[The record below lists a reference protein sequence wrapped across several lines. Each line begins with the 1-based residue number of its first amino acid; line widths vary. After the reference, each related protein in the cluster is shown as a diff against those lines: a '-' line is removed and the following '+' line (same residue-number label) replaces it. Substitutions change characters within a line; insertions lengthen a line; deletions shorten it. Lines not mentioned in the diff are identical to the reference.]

1 MDDTRKPLIT
11 IGDMPPEV
19 MLHIFDFMAGAAP
32 SVGSLHEQPTA
43 TLLDGEPGSQNLKCA
58 SLVSR
63 AWRSLTLP
71 LLFRHVLWRPRVTSL
86 SAFTLNPIPLL
97 RFLEENGL
105 VANHRH
111 GSGVGGGGVETFT
124 LVVDFVEDGWGAG
137 DDAHPHAHR
146 HSRTGIGGPRIRSVD
161 LEWLWDQLFSV
172 VDPLRFTIMAPPT
185 TLAAFLSRTLFLD
198 DAWAFDMPY
207 HILSLSRTRRGEEVL
222 SEHQNMKGSLSDPS
236 LSSAAAAKSDGG
248 EATSS
253 QTQAAGP
260 SRYSTP
266 SHRPSRRKK
275 QAPPSPLFTIRPWT
289 ALLLNEGSSTRV
301 YKTYEFFLRRPPS
314 LLDALLGCEE
324 EGPHNDGQAPPP
336 LIPQTVGDLSYVA
349 VFPLSSHVE
358 ATLAPHLPPHVVR
371 LFVRLTPTPKSRLFL
386 EENDDEM
393 RRVDPADLWME
404 RNAAYQSL
412 IREFVA
418 AFSSPSPSSPPS
430 PSSSSSSSPPPPGAG
445 GEEERPSNWANL
457 RVFESGDAA
466 ADREAW
472 YITCRLLVRSGVR
485 GWGVERE
492 GVLVRCDD
500 GDGDLL
506 TSQDSPRRITF
517 NGVTRLPFPSLWM
530 HPHDTDP
537 LVQATQQQ

>member
-1 MDDTRKPLIT
+1 MDDRGKSPIT

-19 MLHIFDFMAGAAP
+19 MLHIFDFVAGAAP
-32 SVGSLHEQPTA
+32 SVESLHEQPTA
-43 TLLDGEPGSQNLKCA
+43 TLLDEESGSQNLKRA

-105 VANHRH
+105 AANHYHR
-111 GSGVGGGGVETFT
+111 SGVVGGGGVETFT
-124 LVVDFVEDGWGAG
+124 LVVDFAADGWGAG

-172 VDPLRFTIMAPPT
+172 VDPLRFTILAPPT

-207 HILSLSRTRRGEEVL
+207 HILSLSRTRKGEAVL
-222 SEHQNMKGSLSDPS
+222 SKHQSMKGPLSDPS
-236 LSSAAAAKSDGG
+236 LSSAAAAKNDGG
-248 EATSS
+248 EPSSS

-260 SRYSTP
+260 SRYSTSP
-266 SHRPSRRKK
+266 RRPSRRKK

-289 ALLLNEGSSTRV
+289 ELLLNEGSSTRA

-314 LLDALLGCEE
+314 LLGALLGCEE
-324 EGPHNDGQAPPP
+324 ESRNDGNAPPP
-336 LIPQTVGDLSYVA
+336 LIPQTVSDLSYVA

-358 ATLAPHLPPHVVR
+358 ATLAPHLPPHVVH

-386 EENDDEM
+386 EENGDEM

-412 IREFVA
+412 MREFVA
-418 AFSSPSPSSPPS
+418 AFSSPSPSS
-430 PSSSSSSSPPPPGAG
+430 SSSPPSPGAG

-457 RVFESGDAA
+457 RVFETGDAA
-466 ADREAW
+466 ADGEAW
-472 YITCRLLVRSGVR
+472 DITCRLLGRSGIR
-485 GWGVERE
+485 GWRVERE

-500 GDGDLL
+500 GDENLL
-506 TSQDSPRRITF
+506 SVTPQGASPST
-517 NGVTRLPFPSLWM
+517 
-530 HPHDTDP
+530 
-537 LVQATQQQ
+537 A

>member
-1 MDDTRKPLIT
+1 MDDTRMPPIT

-19 MLHIFDFMAGAAP
+19 MLHIFDFVAGAAP

-43 TLLDGEPGSQNLKCA
+43 TLLDGESGSQSLKCA

-105 VANHRH
+105 VANQHHHR
-111 GSGVGGGGVETFT
+111 SGVETFT

-137 DDAHPHAHR
+137 DDAHPHTR
-146 HSRTGIGGPRIRSVD
+146 RRSWTGIGGPRIRSVD

-222 SEHQNMKGSLSDPS
+222 SKHQNMKGSLSDPS

-248 EATSS
+248 EASSS

-260 SRYSTP
+260 SRYSA
-266 SHRPSRRKK
+266 SSRRPSRRKK

-289 ALLLNEGSSTRV
+289 ALLLNEGSSTRA

-314 LLDALLGCEE
+314 LLGALLGCEE
-324 EGPHNDGQAPPP
+324 EGSHNDGNAPPP
-336 LIPQTVGDLSYVA
+336 LIPQTVSDLSYVA

-371 LFVRLTPTPKSRLFL
+371 LFVRLTPTLKSGLFL
-386 EENDDEM
+386 EENGDEM
-393 RRVDPADLWME
+393 RRVDPGDLWME

-412 IREFVA
+412 MREFVA
-418 AFSSPSPSSPPS
+418 AFSSPSPSS
-430 PSSSSSSSPPPPGAG
+430 SSSSSPSPPSPGAG
-445 GEEERPSNWANL
+445 GEEERPNNWANL
-457 RVFESGDAA
+457 RVFETGDAA

-472 YITCRLLVRSGVR
+472 DITCRLLGRSGVR
-485 GWGVERE
+485 GWAVERE

-500 GDGDLL
+500 GNGNLL
-506 TSQDSPRRITF
+506 S
-517 NGVTRLPFPSLWM
+517 V
-530 HPHDTDP
+530 
-537 LVQATQQQ
+537 

>member
-1 MDDTRKPLIT
+1 MDNTRKPPIT

-19 MLHIFDFMAGAAP
+19 MLHIFDFVAGAAP
-32 SVGSLHEQPTA
+32 SVGSLHEQPTVS
-43 TLLDGEPGSQNLKCA
+43 LLDGECGSQNLKRA

-63 AWRSLTLP
+63 AWRSLALP

-97 RFLEENGL
+97 RFLEENEL
-105 VANHRH
+105 VANHHHR
-111 GSGVGGGGVETFT
+111 SGGGVETFT
-124 LVVDFVEDGWGAG
+124 LVVNFVEDGWGAG

-207 HILSLSRTRRGEEVL
+207 HILSLSRTRRGEEAL
-222 SEHQNMKGSLSDPS
+222 SKRRNMEGSL
-236 LSSAAAAKSDGG
+236 SAAAAKGHGG
-248 EATSS
+248 KASSS

-260 SRYSTP
+260 SRGST
-266 SHRPSRRKK
+266 SSRRPSRRKK

-301 YKTYEFFLRRPPS
+301 YQTYEYFLRRPPS
-314 LLDALLGCEE
+314 LLGALLGCEE
-324 EGPHNDGQAPPP
+324 EGPHNDGNAPPP
-336 LIPQTVGDLSYVA
+336 LIPQTVSDLSYVA

-386 EENDDEM
+386 EENSDEM

-412 IREFVA
+412 MREFVA
-418 AFSSPSPSSPPS
+418 AFSSPSPSL
-430 PSSSSSSSPPPPGAG
+430 SSSSSPSPSAGAG
-445 GEEERPSNWANL
+445 GENNWANL
-457 RVFESGDAA
+457 RVFETGDAA
-466 ADREAW
+466 ADKEAW
-472 YITCRLLVRSGVR
+472 DITCRQLGKSGVR
-485 GWGVERE
+485 GWRVERE
-492 GVLVRCDD
+492 GMLVKCED
-500 GDGDLL
+500 GDGNLL
-506 TSQDSPRRITF
+506 S
-517 NGVTRLPFPSLWM
+517 V
-530 HPHDTDP
+530 
-537 LVQATQQQ
+537 

>member
-1 MDDTRKPLIT
+1 MDDRRKPT

-19 MLHIFDFMAGAAP
+19 MLLIFDFVAGVAP
-32 SVGSLHEQPTA
+32 SVESLHEQPTA
-43 TLLDGEPGSQNLKCA
+43 ILLDGESGSQNLKRA

-97 RFLEENGL
+97 RFLEENWL
-105 VANHRH
+105 VANRHHR
-111 GSGVGGGGVETFT
+111 GGLGGGGVETFT
-124 LVVDFVEDGWGAG
+124 LIVDFVEDGWGAG

-146 HSRTGIGGPRIRSVD
+146 HSRTGIGSPRIRSVD

-207 HILSLSRTRRGEEVL
+207 HILSLSQTRRGEEVP
-222 SEHQNMKGSLSDPS
+222 SKSQNMKGSLSDPS

-248 EATSS
+248 EPSSS
-253 QTQAAGP
+253 QAQAAGP
-260 SRYSTP
+260 SRSLT
-266 SHRPSRRKK
+266 SSRRPSRRKK

-301 YKTYEFFLRRPPS
+301 YKMYEFFLRRPPS
-314 LLDALLGCEE
+314 LLGALLGCEGE
-324 EGPHNDGQAPPP
+324 ESHNDGNSPPP
-336 LIPQTVGDLSYVA
+336 LIPQTVSDLSYVA

-371 LFVRLTPTPKSRLFL
+371 LFVRLSPTPKSRLFL
-386 EENDDEM
+386 EENGDEM
-393 RRVDPADLWME
+393 RRIDPADLWME
-404 RNAAYQSL
+404 RNAAYHSL
-412 IREFVA
+412 MREFIA
-418 AFSSPSPSSPPS
+418 AFSPRSPSSPS
-430 PSSSSSSSPPPPGAG
+430 WFSPPPGAG

-457 RVFESGDAA
+457 RVFETGDAA

-472 YITCRLLVRSGVR
+472 DITCRSLERSGVG
-485 GWGVERE
+485 GWEVERE

-500 GDGDLL
+500 GDGNLL
-506 TSQDSPRRITF
+506 S
-517 NGVTRLPFPSLWM
+517 V
-530 HPHDTDP
+530 
-537 LVQATQQQ
+537 